1 MKIGWIGTGVMG
13 NSMCQHLLKKFPSLY
28 VYTRTQA
35 KLQNLLD
42 LGCVY
47 KTPLEMAK
55 ECDVII
61 TMLGYPKDVEEVLLD
76 DKTGL
81 IYQVKSNTIII
92 DHTTSS
98 PILAKRIAEAGI
110 EKGVE
115 VIDAPVSGGDVGA
128 KNGTLI
134 VMCGGSQ
141 VGFDRAKEFIGTY
154 AKDCKLFGQPGM
166 GQHAKMANQISVAST
181 IIAVSETIL
190 YAENV
195 GLDSAMLIDLIK
207 NGAAASFSLEKYGPR
222 ILDGNFDPGFYVEH
236 FVKDI
241 EICLDE
247 CRKMNLTLPGLTNA
261 HMLYK
266 MYIAQGGAKKGAHG
280 LIECLRF
287 INNQKK

>member
-13 NSMCQHLLKKFPSLY
+13 NSMVQHVLKKFPTIY
-28 VYTRTQA
+28 VYSRTQS

-42 LGCVY
+42 AGCVL
-47 KTPLEMAK
+47 KTPLEIAQ
-55 ECDVII
+55 ECDVIV
-61 TMLGYPKDVEEVLLD
+61 TMLGYPHDVEEILLN
-76 DKTGL
+76 KENGVVNFCKPGTL
-81 IYQVKSNTIII
+81 VI
-92 DHTTSS
+92 DHTTSA
-98 PILAKRIAEAGI
+98 PGLAKRIAEIAQGRN
-110 EKGVE
+110 VD

-141 VGFDRAKEFIGTY
+141 TAFEKSQQVIGCY
-154 AKDCKLFGQPGM
+154 AKDCKLFGGAGM
-166 GQHAKMANQISVAST
+166 GQHAKMANQISVASS
-181 IIAVSETIL
+181 IIAVSETLL
-190 YAENV
+190 YAESV
-195 GLDSAMLIDLIK
+195 GLDSKTLIDLIK

-247 CRKMNLTLPGLTNA
+247 CRKLNLTLPGLTNA

-266 MYIAQGGAKKGAHG
+266 MYIAHGGAKKGAHG
-280 LIECLRF
+280 LIECLRV
-287 INNQKK
+287 INNRK